1 MRQLSPLRA
10 ALLMG
15 ALVFS
20 LLSAPAWAQR
30 DLGLPAPP
38 FSSDTL
44 RDDGSALLT
53 NPANTTFRPGID
65 AGLGLTMM
73 SRVQTGDAVYS
84 YFNYTAPFRLS
95 VGGGLAARFGD
106 DRGLTG
112 FASLGWGAG
121 PLSVA
126 LRYRVYQAMY
136 DPMHGVSTSDLGVA
150 FRPTSFMALS
160 FVVTNLWTPRISPTE
175 LLPREYRLE
184 SGWRLPCGALGVA
197 AQWILRDEQHFI
209 GAHLDARIVPGF
221 RLFASVNHRIVTP
234 NDHPSTADS
243 PTTFQAGLQVQS
255 GKLSSDVAVRYAG
268 RQGDARVFGA
278 SGLFRFSTSPNAP
291 VSYPAGSLL
300 KVELSGRLT
309 ERPSSQF
316 LGADSKGFVDQLMA
330 LREARDSRQVEGV
343 YLHLSGIR
351 AGVAQLWELRRALD
365 DIRNSGKKV
374 VVYIEQGGIRDLYL
388 AAAGDYVMASP
399 AFFSMDSGLRVERY
413 YLAELLQRI
422 EIEATFVR
430 VGRYKSAVEMFTRD
444 EPSSFADEALERYVS
459 DVWEVIA
466 RGLCEN
472 RSNAACP
479 RGSFPFDAPI
489 SAGSLRASGWL
500 NDLGYEDELPAKLGE
515 HFGRRYRPIE
525 VSQLHNDDVER
536 WGSPREIAVLHIT
549 GDIVA
554 GKSGTNPL
562 TGAPFTGTNAI
573 EAAVRQIQGAG
584 AVRGVI
590 VRVDSPGG
598 SAFASDEILRA
609 VAGLQRADVPVV
621 VSFGDTAASG
631 GYYVAAFPTTI
642 FASPTTLT
650 GSIGIYAGTFALDD
664 LLHRIGVNREST
676 TEGGPTRMYG
686 ARRWSE
692 EEIAWM
698 QASVDHGYARFVS
711 LVGEA
716 RGLDSAELEMA
727 ADGRIWSGRAAK
739 AQGLVDEMGGF
750 LDAYDALCA
759 QLPRCTQAPYR
770 LRHYGQVMSLNLP
783 SAVAAIMRIDAEKVD
798 TSDLR
803 SLLEHSGL
811 GGTMGILL
819 GIIPTRAAEA
829 RADLGGVFHVIF
841 E

>member
-1 MRQLSPLRA
+1 MRPRLPLRVA
-10 ALLMG
+10 PLMG
-15 ALVFS
+15 AFLFI
-20 LLSAPAWAQR
+20 LLASPAWAQR

-126 LRYRVYQAMY
+126 LRYRVYQAVH

-160 FVVTNLWTPRISPTE
+160 FVVTNLWTPRISPVE

-184 SGWRLPCGALGVA
+184 SGWRLPSGALGVA
-197 AQWILRDEQHFI
+197 GQWILRDRQHYI
-209 GAHLDARIVPGF
+209 GAHIDARIIPGF
-221 RLFASVNHRIVTP
+221 RLFASVNHRFITSADILSPV
-234 NDHPSTADS
+234 DS
-243 PTTFQAGLQVQS
+243 PTTFQAGLQVQT

-268 RQGDARVFGA
+268 RQGDAQVFGA
-278 SGLFRFSTSPNAP
+278 SGLLRFSSAPNAP

-309 ERPSSQF
+309 ERPSQQL

-330 LREARDSRQVEGV
+330 LREVRDSRQVEGV
-343 YLHLSGIR
+343 YLHLSSVR

-374 VVYIEQGGIRDLYL
+374 VVYVEQGGIRDLFL

-413 YLAELLQRI
+413 YLAELLQRV

-430 VGRYKSAVEMFTRD
+430 VGRYKSAVEMFTRND
-444 EPSSFADEALERYVS
+444 ASNYADEALQRYVS
-459 DVWEVIA
+459 DVWEVIR

-479 RGSFPFDAPI
+479 RGEFPFDAPI
-489 SAGSLRASGWL
+489 SASSLRASGWL
-500 NDLGYEDELPAKLGE
+500 NDLGYEDELSAKIGE
-515 HFGRRYRPIE
+515 HFGRRYRPID

-573 EAAVRQIQGAG
+573 EAAVRQIKRAG
-584 AVRGVI
+584 SVRGVVI
-590 VRVDSPGG
+590 RVDSPGG

-609 VAGLQRADVPVV
+609 VASLQREDVPVV
-621 VSFGDTAASG
+621 VSFGDVAASG

-664 LLHRIGVNREST
+664 LLHRVGVSRDSV
-676 TEGGPTRMYG
+676 TEGGPARMFA

-692 EEIAWM
+692 EELAWM
-698 QASVDHGYARFVS
+698 QASVEHGYARFVS
-711 LVGEA
+711 LVGDA
-716 RGLDSAELEMA
+716 RGLDSAEMELA

-739 AQGLVDEMGGF
+739 AQGLVDEEGGF

-759 QLPRCTQAPYR
+759 ELPRCTRTPYR
-770 LRHYGQVMSLNLP
+770 LAHYGQVMSLNLP
-783 SAVAAIMRIDAEKVD
+783 SAMASLMRIDAEEVD
-798 TSDLR
+798 TADLR
-803 SLLEHSGL
+803 SMLEHSGL
-811 GGTMGILL
+811 GGTMGMLL
-819 GIIPTRAAEA
+819 GMIPTRAAEP
-829 RADLGGVFHVIF
+829 RADLGGVFHVTF